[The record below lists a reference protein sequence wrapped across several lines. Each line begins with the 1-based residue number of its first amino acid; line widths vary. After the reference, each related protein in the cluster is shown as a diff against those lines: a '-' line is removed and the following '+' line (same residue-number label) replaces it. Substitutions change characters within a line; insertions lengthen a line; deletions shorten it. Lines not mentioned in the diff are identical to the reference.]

1 MKIRLLAGSAISAL
15 MMMGATGAF
24 AATEAAAETNADS
37 TVEELVIYGKGE
49 SRQVQEI
56 QVQEIEQAAPGT
68 SPIKLVEKLPGV
80 NFQSADA
87 FGAYE
92 WSTRISIR
100 GFNQNQLG
108 FTLDGVP
115 LGDMSYGNHNGLHI
129 SRAIMSEDLGG
140 VELAQGSGSLNTA
153 SASNLG
159 GTLKFVS
166 RDPSTEMG
174 AFLAGTIGSD
184 NMYRAFVRLESG
196 ELATGGRGYI
206 SYANQDAD
214 KWKGVGKQKQQ
225 QFDFKFVQPI
235 GEATVTAFYN
245 WSQRRE
251 NDYQDMSLEMIK
263 RLGYGFDNIS
273 GDYALAN
280 QIADKALLSYL
291 TTGTSGDPS
300 YCVSDPG
307 NGSNIYSAPIKCN
320 DDAYFDAGGLR
331 DDNLW
336 SIAGNMPIGE
346 MVVATAQVYGHTN
359 KGQGT
364 WYAPLNPSP
373 NFGVPGA
380 TTNNSSISYRTTE
393 YSIDRTG
400 LVVGADVTLGA
411 HLVRL
416 GGWYEDNDF
425 EQARR
430 YYGLDRAANNRDPL
444 DFQSNPFKTRWN
456 YAFNTKTTQF
466 SVEDNWTVT
475 DALKVNFGFKSLKV
489 ENSARFLGG
498 YGPLVNSGSIQS
510 KDNFLPQVGLNFKV
524 NEDNEVFGSYTEN
537 MRAFVSAATAG
548 PFSTTQPGFDAIKSK
563 LKPESSKTLE
573 AGWRFKTEAVQGV
586 IAAYHVKFE
595 DRLLATAVGAGVA
608 GNPSVLSN
616 VGSVTTNGLE
626 AAATWDI
633 TEAVSLFGS
642 YAYNDSKF
650 DDDVRNGSGA
660 LVARTSGKTLPDA
673 PKSIANISLAYDQ
686 DGWYGAVAAHY
697 TGKRFFTYTNDQSIP
712 GVTTLD
718 LNVGYRFTG
727 EGLTKGMDVQLNV
740 TNLLDK
746 AYVSTIGSNGFGNS
760 GDSQTLLAGAP
771 RQVFVTLRKGF

>member
-1 MKIRLLAGSAISAL
+1 MKHHLLAGAAAGAL
-15 MMMGATGAF
+15 LLIAGQAC
-24 AATEAAAETNADS
+24 AAEAAATDAGAS
-37 TVEELVIYGKGE
+37 VEELVVYGKGE
-49 SRQVQEI
+49 SRQVQQI
-56 QVQEIEQAAPGT
+56 AVQEIEQAAPGT
-68 SPIKLVEKLPGV
+68 SPIKMVEKLPGV

-166 RDPSTEMG
+166 RDPSSKFG
-174 AFLAGTIGSD
+174 VFAAGTLGSD
-184 NMYRAFVRLESG
+184 NMYRGFLRLETGDLPS
-196 ELATGGRGYI
+196 GGRAYL
-206 SYANQDAD
+206 SYAKQDTD
-214 KWKGVGKQKQQ
+214 KWKGYGVQKQQ
-225 QFDFKFVQPI
+225 QIDFKFVQPI
-235 GEATVTAFYN
+235 GEGKVSAFYD

-251 NDYQDMSLEMIK
+251 NDYQDLSLEMIK

-273 GDYALAN
+273 NNYALAN
-280 QIADKALLSYL
+280 QIANTALTHYL
-291 TTGTSGDPS
+291 TKGTSGDPA

-307 NGSNIYSAPIKCN
+307 DGTNSYAAPIKCN

-331 DDNLW
+331 DDKLW
-336 SIAGNMPIGE
+336 SIKGE
-346 MVVATAQVYGHTN
+346 MPFGDMFNATAQIYGHTN

-373 NFGVPGA
+373 NYGVPGA

-393 YSIDRTG
+393 YNIDRSG
-400 LVVGADVTLGA
+400 VVLGGDLTLGA

-430 YYGLDRAANNRDPL
+430 YYGLDAAANNRDSL
-444 DFQSNPFKTRWN
+444 AFQSNPYKTRWH
-456 YAFNTKTTQF
+456 YAFNTKTTQV
-466 SVEDNWTVT
+466 SLEDNWTVT

-489 ENSARFLGG
+489 ENKAKFLDG
-498 YGPLVNSGSIQS
+498 YGPLVNSGQIQS
-510 KDNFLPQVGLNFKV
+510 KDSFLPQVGANYKLNE
-524 NEDNEVFGSYTEN
+524 NSEVFGSYTEN

-548 PFSTTQPGFDAIKSK
+548 PFSTTQAGFDAIKGK
-563 LKPESSKTLE
+563 LKPESSKTFE
-573 AGWRFKTEAVQGV
+573 AGWRFKTADFQGV
-586 IAAYHVKFE
+586 IAAYHVKF
-595 DRLLATAVGAGVA
+595 DNRLLATASGSGVA

-616 VGSVTTNGLE
+616 VGSVTTNGFE
-626 AAATWDI
+626 TAGTWNI
-633 TEAVSLFGS
+633 TDAFSLFGS
-642 YAYNDSKF
+642 YAYNDSSF
-650 DDDVRNGSGA
+650 DDDVRNGSGG
-660 LVARTSGKTLPDA
+660 LVAKTAGKSLPDA
-673 PKSIANISLAYDQ
+673 PKSIANLSLAYDQ
-686 DGWYGAVAAHY
+686 NGWHGALAAHY
-697 TGKRFFTYTNDQSIP
+697 TGERYITYTNDLSVP
-712 GVTTLD
+712 AVTTLD
-718 LNVGYRFTG
+718 LSLGYTFEG
-727 EGLTKGMDVQLNV
+727 EGLTKGLEIQANV

-746 AYVSTIGSNGFGNS
+746 DYVSTIGSNGFSNS

-771 RQVFVTLRKGF
+771 RQMFVTVRKQF

>member
-1 MKIRLLAGSAISAL
+1 MKIKLLAGSALSAL
-15 MMMGATGAF
+15 LMMGATGAF
-24 AATEAAAETNADS
+24 AATEAAAETNADN
-37 TVEELVIYGKGE
+37 TVDELVIYGRGE
-49 SRQVQEI
+49 TRQVQEI

-100 GFNQNQLG
+100 GFNQTQLG

-115 LGDMSYGNHNGLHI
+115 LGDMNYGNHNGLHI

-140 VELAQGSGSLNTA
+140 VELAQGAGSLNTA
-153 SASNLG
+153 SSSNLG

-225 QFDFKFVQPI
+225 QIDFKFVQPI
-235 GEATVTAFYN
+235 GEATVSAFYN

-273 GDYALAN
+273 GNYALAN
-280 QIADKALLSYL
+280 QIADKALMSYL
-291 TTGTSGDPS
+291 TTGVSGDPS

-307 NGSNIYSAPIKCN
+307 NGTNIYTAPIKCN
-320 DDAYFDAGGLR
+320 DDAYFDAAGLR

-336 SIAGNMPIGE
+336 SISGNMPIGE

-430 YYGLDRAANNRDPL
+430 YYGLDRAANNRDSL
-444 DFQSNPFKTRWN
+444 EFQSNPFKTRWN

-466 SVEDNWTVT
+466 SIEDNWTVT

-489 ENSARFLGG
+489 ENSAEFLGG

-510 KDNFLPQVGLNFKV
+510 KDNFLPQVGVNFKV
-524 NEDNEVFGSYTEN
+524 NDDNEVFGSYTEN
-537 MRAFVSAATAG
+537 MRAFVSAATSG

-563 LKPESSKTLE
+563 LQPESSKTLE

-595 DRLLATAVGAGVA
+595 DRLLATSVGAGVA

-626 AAATWDI
+626 VAATWDM
-633 TEAVSLFGS
+633 TDAVSLFGS

-650 DDDVRNGSGA
+650 DDDVLNGSGA

-673 PKSIANISLAYDQ
+673 PKSIANLSLSYDQ
-686 DGWYGAVAAHY
+686 DGWYGALSAHY

-718 LNVGYRFTG
+718 MNVGYRFAG
-727 EGLTKGMDVQLNV
+727 EGLAKGMEVQLNV